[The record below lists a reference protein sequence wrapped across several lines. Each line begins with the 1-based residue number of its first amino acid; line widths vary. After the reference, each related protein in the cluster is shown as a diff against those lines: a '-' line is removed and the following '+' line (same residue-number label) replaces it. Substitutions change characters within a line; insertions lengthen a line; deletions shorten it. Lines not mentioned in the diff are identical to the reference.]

1 MTKQERSWVLY
12 DWANSAFSVAITTAI
27 FPLFFKAYA
36 ASDLPNN
43 VSTAYWGYWNSM
55 ATFIIALLAPIL
67 GTIADYKN
75 RKKRFLAF
83 FWIMGITGTGLL
95 SMINEGQWVMALTIY
110 VISLVG
116 FSGANVFYDAFLV
129 DVTTDERM
137 DWISSSGFA
146 WGYLGSTIPFI
157 ISIVF
162 ILKPS
167 MVGLSGDIAAQKLSF
182 VITALWWGIFTI
194 PLLLNVKQKNF
205 IPPSS
210 TVIKDSFERLGKTI
224 GNIKNNKNIFIFLI
238 AYFFYIDGVG
248 TIIKMATS
256 YGADVGIATNDLLII
271 LLVTQFVAFPFAL
284 IYGKLAHKVS
294 AKFML
299 FIGIGI
305 YTILTIYAYFINSTF
320 DYWVLAMLVA
330 SSQGGIQALS
340 RSLYGKLI
348 PKEKSAEFYGFYNIF
363 GKFAAV
369 LGPFLVGFFSQISG
383 SSRTGIISIVVLFVI
398 GGLVL
403 TRVKERRV

>member
-27 FPLFFKAYA
+27 FPLFFKSYA
-36 ASDLPNN
+36 AADLPNN
-43 VSTAYWGYWNSM
+43 VSTAYWGYWNSL
-55 ATFIIALLAPIL
+55 ATFIIAILAPVL

-75 RKKRFLAF
+75 RKKRFLLF
-83 FWIMGITGTGLL
+83 FWIMGVLGTGML
-95 SMINEGQWVMALTIY
+95 SLINEGQWVMALTIY

-137 DWISSSGFA
+137 DWVSSNGFA

-157 ISIVF
+157 IGIAF

-167 MVGLSGDIAAQKLSF
+167 IIGLSGDIAAQKFSF
-182 VITALWWGIFTI
+182 IITALWWGVFTI
-194 PLLLNVKQKNF
+194 PLIMNVKQKNF
-205 IPPSS
+205 IPPSK
-210 TVIKDSFERLGKTI
+210 TPIKDGFQRLGKTI
-224 GNIKNNKNIFIFLI
+224 GNIKENKNIFIFLI

-256 YGADVGIATNDLLII
+256 YGADVGIATEDLLII

-284 IYGKLAHKVS
+284 IYGKLAKKVS

-299 FIGIGI
+299 FIGILI

-320 DYWVLAMLVA
+320 DYWILAMLVA

-369 LGPFLVGFFSQISG
+369 MGPFLVGFFSQVSG
-383 SSRTGIISIVVLFVI
+383 SSRTGILSIVVLFIV

-403 TRVKERRV
+403 TRVKERKV

>member
-36 ASDLPNN
+36 AVDLPNN
-43 VSTAYWGYWNSM
+43 VSTAYWGYWNSI
-55 ATFIIALLAPIL
+55 ATFIIAILAPIL

-83 FWIMGITGTGLL
+83 FWIMGIMGTGLL
-95 SMINEGQWVMALTIY
+95 SLINEGQWIMALTIY

-129 DVTTDERM
+129 DVTSDERM
-137 DWISSSGFA
+137 DWVSSNGFA

-157 ISIVF
+157 ISIIF

-167 MVGLSGDIAAQKLSF
+167 IIGLNGDIEAQKFSF

-194 PLLLNVKQKNF
+194 PLLLNVKQKNY
-205 IPPSS
+205 IPPSK
-210 TVIKDSFERLGKTI
+210 TPIKDSFERLRKTI
-224 GNIKNNKNIFIFLI
+224 SNIRSNKNIFIFLI

-256 YGADVGIATNDLLII
+256 YGSDVGIATNDLLII

-305 YTILTIYAYFINSTF
+305 YTVLTIYAYFINSTF
-320 DYWVLAMLVA
+320 DFWVLAMLVA

-383 SSRTGIISIVVLFVI
+383 SSRTGIFSIVVLFVI

>member
-36 ASDLPNN
+36 AVDLPNN
-43 VSTAYWGYWNSM
+43 VSTAYWGYWNSI
-55 ATFIIALLAPIL
+55 ATFIIAILAPIL

-83 FWIMGITGTGLL
+83 FWIMGIMGTGLL
-95 SMINEGQWVMALTIY
+95 SLINEGQWIMALTIY

-129 DVTTDERM
+129 DVTSDERM
-137 DWISSSGFA
+137 DWVSSNGFA

-157 ISIVF
+157 ISIIF

-167 MVGLSGDIAAQKLSF
+167 IIGLNGDIEAQKFSF

-194 PLLLNVKQKNF
+194 PLLLNVKQKNY
-205 IPPSS
+205 IPPSK
-210 TVIKDSFERLGKTI
+210 TPIKDSFERLTKTI
-224 GNIKNNKNIFIFLI
+224 SNIRSNKNIFIFLI

-256 YGADVGIATNDLLII
+256 YGSDVGIATNDLLII

-305 YTILTIYAYFINSTF
+305 YTVLTIYAYFINSTF
-320 DYWVLAMLVA
+320 DFWVLAMLVA

-383 SSRTGIISIVVLFVI
+383 SSRTGIFSIVVLFVI

>member
-36 ASDLPNN
+36 AVDLPNN
-43 VSTAYWGYWNSM
+43 VSTAYWGYWNSF
-55 ATFIIALLAPIL
+55 ATFIIALLAPVL

-137 DWISSSGFA
+137 DWISSNGFA

-157 ISIVF
+157 LSIFF
-162 ILKPS
+162 ILKPE
-167 MVGLSGDIAAQKLSF
+167 MIGLNGDIAAQKLSF
-182 VITALWWGIFTI
+182 LITALWWGVFTI
-194 PLLLNVKQKNF
+194 PLLLNVKQKNY
-205 IPPSS
+205 IPPSK
-210 TVIKDSFERLGKTI
+210 TIIKDSFQRLSKTI
-224 GNIKNNKNIFIFLI
+224 GNIRNNKNIFIFLI

-256 YGADVGIATNDLLII
+256 YGSDVGIATNDLLII

-369 LGPFLVGFFSQISG
+369 LGPFLVGFFSQVSG
-383 SSRTGIISIVVLFVI
+383 SSRTGILSIVVLFLI

-403 TRVKERRV
+403 TRVKERKI